1 MVGIVFVHVHA
12 LHLWVQLH
20 SVYNLTVETFLLM
33 FKGFHSLFVSQLSL
47 TYIHRYVLTA
57 YYRSSSGN
65 SVIFDGVTVMYTVC
79 NIDVS

>member
-1 MVGIVFVHVHA
+1 MGPA
-12 LHLWVQLH
+12 TL
-20 SVYNLTVETFLLM
+20 YNLTVETFLLM
-33 FKGFHSLFVSQLSL
+33 FKGFHLD
-47 TYIHRYVLTA
+47 ICRYVLTA